1 MVANPAM
8 LLEELPV
15 NIRATGADLS
25 LYTKA
30 DTEEELLSLCRDADC
45 IITHQGFF
53 PFTPAVFRALPKCR
67 FLMTLSIGFDALDVK
82 TATEQ
87 GIGIVNLQGFCVEEL
102 AEHAMALILG
112 CARWIVL
119 LHNRVKTGAKLPA
132 PVGDKSGKNLS
143 TLKGKT
149 LGLVGFGNA
158 GKAMVPKARG
168 FEMKVLAYDPYIEDT
183 AFNGMGVTGVS
194 LDRLLQESDFISVH
208 ANLSEESRHLIG
220 LEQFKKM
227 KKSAF
232 IVNTARGG
240 IIDEKALYTA
250 LSEGYLAG
258 AGLDVT
264 DPEPVSVDSP
274 LFNFENVIVTG
285 HRAGSSYEADIAWVT
300 QPAEELSRIIRGE
313 WPRSLVNPEVKDK
326 FVSKWGE
333 MA

>member
-1 MVANPAM
+1 M
-8 LLEELPV
+8 LVEDLPD
-15 NIRATGADLS
+15 NIKAAGVDIS

-30 DTEEELLSLCRDADC
+30 DTEDELLSLCLDADC

-53 PFTPAVFRALPKCR
+53 PFTPRVFRELQKCR
-67 FLMTLSIGFDALDVK
+67 FLLTLSIGYDALDVK

-119 LHNRVKTGAKLPA
+119 LHNRVKTGATLPT

-168 FEMKVLAYDPYIEDT
+168 FEMNILAYDPYVEDN
-183 AFNGMGVTGVS
+183 AFNELGVMGVS
-194 LDRLLQESDFISVH
+194 LERLLQESDYISVH

-227 KKSAF
+227 KRSAF

-250 LSEGYLAG
+250 LAEGYLAG

-264 DPEPVSVDSP
+264 DPEPVPLDSP
-274 LFNFENVIVTG
+274 LFKFENVIVTG
-285 HRAGSSYEADIAWVT
+285 HRAGSSYEADIAWAT

-313 WPRSLVNPEVKDK
+313 WPRGLVNPEVKGK

-333 MA
+333 MT